1 MIKEIAPPAD
11 APTHIE
17 GPLYY
22 DERTCWFYLKVG
34 DVYIPTLPKTGY
46 HRMSTTARKLFY
58 EEFTRL
64 ER

>member
-1 MIKEIAPPAD
+1 MNAIAP
-11 APTHIE
+11 APIG

-22 DERTCWFYLKVG
+22 DEVTLWFYLKVG

-46 HRMSTTARKLFY
+46 HRMSVRVRSMFL